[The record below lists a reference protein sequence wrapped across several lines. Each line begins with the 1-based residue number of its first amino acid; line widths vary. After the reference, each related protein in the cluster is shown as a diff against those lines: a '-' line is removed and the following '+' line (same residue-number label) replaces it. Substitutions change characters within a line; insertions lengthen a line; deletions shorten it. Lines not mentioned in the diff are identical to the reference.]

1 MTWTILFTEQYNKKA
16 ARFIQKYPDAIS
28 QYGKALKLLESNPY
42 HPSLRLHP
50 LKGRLEGL
58 FSISINLQY
67 RITLEFMIADKEIIP
82 INVGDHD
89 QVYK

>member
-16 ARFIQKYPDAIS
+16 ARFIQKHPDAIS